1 MRVRRSKYHVIGE
14 RRIPKILSRMI
25 VANMRTIEQKIS
37 DAGPGD
43 MRVDPH
49 ILTEVRN
56 SMVQR
61 GHLVER
67 FHHGTNWYHLADA
80 DPTLLEDRLAIL
92 SSLFDRTRDLTMR
105 IGQALEIATFR
116 ALSSQK
122 TLQFLGYFR
131 DLEEHDDSTLYK
143 KVEPPSFLSGNSI
156 PGGKELDFIVQY
168 NGVGF
173 AGLELKNVREW
184 FYPARSQVRDLLLK
198 CCSLDV
204 VPVLIAR
211 RIHISLFN
219 VLNPCGVITHET
231 YNQRYPYSDRSLAE
245 AVSNKDLLGY
255 HDIRVGNAPDARLT
269 HFITKNLPKL
279 LPSAR
284 KRFDVFR
291 DLLADYA
298 HQRIDYPTL
307 FEEVKARRKAKRRAS
322 RKSAGRTKSRK

>member
-1 MRVRRSKYHVIGE
+1 MRPSRTKYHIIGE
-14 RRIPKILSRMI
+14 RRIPKVLSRMV

-56 SMVQR
+56 SMVKS
-61 GHLVER
+61 GLLIELI
-67 FHHGTNWYHLADA
+67 HHGTPWYHLPDA
-80 DPTLLEDRLAIL
+80 DPTSLEHKLAIL
-92 SSLFDRTRDLTMR
+92 TTLFDRTRHLTMR

-116 ALSSQK
+116 ALSAQT
-122 TLQFLGYFR
+122 TLQFLGYFK
-131 DLEEHDDSTLYK
+131 DLDQHDDSTLYK

-156 PGGKELDFIVQY
+156 PGGKELDFLVQY

-198 CCSLDV
+198 CCALNV

-231 YNQRYPYSDRSLAE
+231 YNQLYPYSDRSLAE
-245 AVSNKDLLGY
+245 QVSNKDLLGY
-255 HDIRVGNAPDARLT
+255 HDIRVGNAPDPRLT
-269 HFITKNLPKL
+269 HFINVNLPKM
-279 LPSAR
+279 LPIAR
-284 KRFDVFR
+284 TRFALFR
-291 DLLADYA
+291 NLLADYA
-298 HQRIDYPTL
+298 SQRIDYPTL
-307 FEEVKARRKAKRRAS
+307 FDEVKSRR
-322 RKSAGRTKSRK
+322 G